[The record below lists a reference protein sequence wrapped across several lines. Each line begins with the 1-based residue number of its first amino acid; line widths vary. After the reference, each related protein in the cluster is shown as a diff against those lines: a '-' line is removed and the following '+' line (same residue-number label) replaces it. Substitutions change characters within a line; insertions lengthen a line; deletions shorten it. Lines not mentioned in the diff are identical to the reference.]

1 MLLADSKTSMD
12 MPEESLSRSVSQ
24 LSLHDDALKD
34 EAESAQKGSRPEKS
48 AAATEEVRQHPTH
61 ALLLFEKAFAT
72 TSSFPGQQQMK
83 SSC

>member
-34 EAESAQKGSRPEKS
+34 EAESAQKGSIPEKS
-48 AAATEEVRQHPTH
+48 AATTEEVRHRLTH
-61 ALLLFEKAFAT
+61 ALLLFDKAYAT
-72 TSSFPGQQQMK
+72 ISNFP
-83 SSC
+83 